1 MSITL
6 MTYNTNYK
14 TVKVKPNA
22 YPLSKGNLQRFI
34 WCNIARAGWL
44 TKDCSNYTIRI
55 DNIVNT
61 TIIFPSTWNMR
72 NKTYAEWYNY
82 IMEKLHEQR

>member
-1 MSITL
+1 MTKL
-6 MTYNTNYK
+6 MTYNINYN
-14 TVKVKPNA
+14 TVKVKPNV

-34 WCNIARAGWL
+34 WCNFTRAGWI

-61 TIIFPSTWNMR
+61 MIIFPSTWNMR

-82 IMEKLHEQR
+82 IVEKLKGR